1 MFFPKVVCK
10 ILACVC
16 RWKERSNMMKCGFI
30 PCCIFQNMFQH
41 KEHFKL
47 RSRLLTLVFKVTP
60 PSGLPTLPLLSPV
73 LLTSPLFQSTQAAHC
88 AYNILIQQS
97 SNKHLFKVHHTLGI
111 LLKAIEERSRSHCF
125 CPYIVGNLVGKT
137 SKYMNKSN
145 MKWN

>member
-97 SNKHLFKVHHTLGI
+97 SNKQTFVQSPPYAWNFTESYRRKEQKSLLLSLHSWKFSGKDKQVH
-111 LLKAIEERSRSHCF
+111 E
-125 CPYIVGNLVGKT
+125 
-137 SKYMNKSN
+137 
-145 MKWN
+145 